1 MLSAALILWG
11 SREWVKPSTQSES
24 SLRARMK
31 LKGADLSQFPTRI
44 ETEAGRQL
52 SPDEIF
58 AITAERE
65 AKLSRLLI
73 LYIATGLFFM
83 LLPGTFLGVWNLLT
97 ISSQHAPASVSPAWI
112 QAHGHAQIFGWIG
125 SFILGIGF
133 YSIPKLRRMQS
144 LDLWVVWVSWAL
156 WTSGVSLRWS
166 VGIYLWHWR
175 ALLPVSAALELAAFL
190 LFFRSVSSHRSSS
203 GKSGFED
210 WVLVV
215 MVGSF
220 GLLATLLINL
230 GLTIDLAVRAQH
242 PAVPPVFDQE
252 FLVLQ
257 TWGVL
262 VLFVWGFSAKWLPT
276 FLGLRPIRGK
286 ALLVAVGFDAAG
298 VIAAFVAPIWV
309 ATILLALGIL
319 IAVFSLRL
327 FETAER
333 PAKTKGVHSSFPIFV
348 RLAYAWALVAACLGI
363 WAANAA
369 DSQGIWGASRHALTV
384 GFLATMVFAI
394 GQRVLPAFSGMRLLF
409 STKLM
414 FAALLLLSLGCLLRV
429 SSEVLAY
436 QNVVPSA
443 WKWLPVSAITE
454 MTAVTIFALN
464 LFATFAQRPPSAVIT
479 P

>member
-1 MLSAALILWG
+1 
-11 SREWVKPSTQSES
+11 
-24 SLRARMK
+24 
-31 LKGADLSQFPTRI
+31 LSQFPTRI

-52 SPDEIF
+52 SADEIF
-58 AITAERE
+58 AITAARE

-73 LYIATGLFFM
+73 LYIVTGLFFM

-97 ISSQHAPASVSPAWI
+97 ISSQRAPTSVSPAWI

-133 YSIPKLRRMQS
+133 YSIPKLRRMNS
-144 LDLWVVWVSWAL
+144 LDLWVVWTAWAL
-156 WTSGVSLRWS
+156 WTSGVSLRWL
-166 VGIYLWHWR
+166 VGIYLWGWR
-175 ALLPVSAALELAAFL
+175 VLLPGSAALELAAFL
-190 LFFRSVSSHRSSS
+190 LFFRAVSSHRSDS
-203 GKSGFED
+203 GKSGVED
-210 WVLVV
+210 WVLAVIA
-215 MVGSF
+215 GSL

-230 GLTIDLAVRAQH
+230 VVTIQLALWAQQ
-242 PAVPPVFDQE
+242 PAVAIGFDQE

-262 VLFVWGFSAKWLPT
+262 VLFVWGFSAKWLPI
-276 FLGLRPIRGK
+276 FLGLKPLRGK
-286 ALLVAVGFDAAG
+286 TLLAAVGLDCAG
-298 VIAAFVAPIWV
+298 VISAFAAQMRLA
-309 ATILLALGIL
+309 AILLAIGIVV
-319 IAVFSLRL
+319 AMVGLRL
-327 FETAER
+327 FEAAER
-333 PAKTKGVHSSFPIFV
+333 PAKTKGVHTSFPIFV
-348 RLAYAWALVAACLGI
+348 RLAYAWAFVAACLGI
-363 WAANAA
+363 WAANAR

-414 FAALLLLSLGCLLRV
+414 FVALLLLSAGCLLRV

-454 MTAVTIFALN
+454 MTAVTIFAVN
-464 LFATFAQRPPSAVIT
+464 LIATFIQRPPSAVIT